1 MDSMD
6 SVYLLLVFLHSTV
19 RKIRQ
24 DTKWRVGKMR
34 ETKTDGFLCEQFE
47 NFKNTLTVRDKR
59 KINFAMLNAD
69 IILSP

>member
-1 MDSMD
+1 
-6 SVYLLLVFLHSTV
+6 
-19 RKIRQ
+19 
-24 DTKWRVGKMR
+24 MR